1 LVNFE
6 KLNYRDL
13 HIRFRQ
19 LKPMQQAAIV
29 GLIFLLI
36 YTPYTYFLLHLS
48 PVESVSMS
56 LYSAI
61 MFMVVY
67 YFTSVIIM
75 KKSMQAEKQS
85 MGPKK
90 GLRNK

>member
-1 LVNFE
+1 M
-6 KLNYRDL
+6 
-13 HIRFRQ
+13 
-19 LKPMQQAAIV
+19 KPMQQAAIV
-29 GLIFLLI
+29 GLIFILI
-36 YTPYTYFLLHLS
+36 YTPYSYFLLHLG

-56 LYSAI
+56 IYSAI

-85 MGPKK
+85 QGPKK

>member
-1 LVNFE
+1 
-6 KLNYRDL
+6 
-13 HIRFRQ
+13 
-19 LKPMQQAAIV
+19 
-29 GLIFLLI
+29 
-36 YTPYTYFLLHLS
+36 
-48 PVESVSMS
+48 MS
-56 LYSAI
+56 IYSAI

-85 MGPKK
+85 IGPKK